1 MDLSDFVHRE
11 NIDRY
16 RRMLDAST
24 DESERRAILKLLA
37 DEMAQIKKAGEK
49 IGGIQRDLSGV

>member
-37 DEMAQIKKAGEK
+37 DEMAQIKKTGEK
-49 IGGIQRDLSGV
+49 IWGHSAGS